1 MQMSEKTEA
10 LFHRLRFSRNAEAV
24 QNDWT
29 RTIEFCERHRAE
41 SHVFPLG
48 LHSGYPAEMNF
59 TELRQRVKMLKPEIK
74 RMLKTPKNSAFYV
87 LVKRD
92 LEKHGRRKWSSN
104 EARNDEQ
111 RKNRL
116 LPG

>member
-1 MQMSEKTEA
+1 MSETTET
-10 LFHRLRFSRNAEAV
+10 LFERLQSSRNAEAV
-24 QNDWT
+24 RNDWT
-29 RTIEFCERHRAE
+29 RTIEFCERHHAE

-48 LHSGYPAEMNF
+48 LHSGYPSEMNF
-59 TELRQRVKMLKPEIK
+59 TGLRKRIKMMKPEIK
-74 RMLKTPKNSAFYV
+74 RMLKTPKNSAFFV
-87 LVKRD
+87 LVNRD

>member
-1 MQMSEKTEA
+1 MSEKTEA
-10 LFHRLRFSRNAEAV
+10 LFDRLRSSRNAEAA

-41 SHVFPLG
+41 SHIFPLG

-59 TELRQRVKMLKPEIK
+59 TELRQRVKTLKPEIK

-87 LVKRD
+87 LVNRD

-104 EARNDEQ
+104 DARNDEQ